1 MMKRIPAKPLNEGS
15 IYVASQRDRR
25 KHFEVIKKD
34 PNDPRTLEEIMKLP
48 WRERSEATTF
58 LCYQTEAWK
67 RGEEY
72 PMPSKI
78 RMPEEDDILCE
89 ELMK

>member
-1 MMKRIPAKPLNEGS
+1 MN
-15 IYVASQRDRR
+15 
-25 KHFEVIKKD
+25 
-34 PNDPRTLEEIMKLP
+34 LP
-48 WRERSEATTF
+48 WKERSEATTF